1 MRRENRKEKFY
12 RVGEQE
18 EEEEEEKEEKKRFEV
33 SR

>member
-18 EEEEEEKEEKKRFEV
+18 EEEEKKEEKKRFEV

>member
-18 EEEEEEKEEKKRFEV
+18 EEEEEKEEKKRFEV